1 MHVLTVHLHRCFKWD
16 GKTIAQDLSGNGI
29 NMCYGRHTGYGGY
42 GNAARGGRQILLN
55 KDSIADEVETWIRL
69 EDGTIS
75 AHVTLNSTY
84 GQDQYSPV
92 TRQVASRMAGGSVSL
107 HHSSFLLYMMY
118 LWVAILILR
127 QWKGH

>member
-1 MHVLTVHLHRCFKWD
+1 
-16 GKTIAQDLSGNGI
+16 
-29 NMCYGRHTGYGGY
+29 MCYGRHTGYGGY

-92 TRQVASRMAGGSVSL
+92 TRQVASRMAGGSVSF
-107 HHSSFLLYMMY
+107 HHSSSLLYTMY

>member
-1 MHVLTVHLHRCFKWD
+1 
-16 GKTIAQDLSGNGI
+16 
-29 NMCYGRHTGYGGY
+29 MCYGRHTGYGGY

-55 KDSIADEVETWIRL
+55 QDSITDEVETWIRL
-69 EDGTIS
+69 EDGSIS

-92 TRQVASRMAGGSVSL
+92 TRQVTARTTGGSVSL
-107 HHSSFLLYMMY
+107 HHSSALLYMMY
-118 LWVAILILR
+118 LWIAILVFR